1 MKRTWIAIAVFCLAG
16 AMAAHAT
23 EGPAENLKLKDGSSL
38 FIHEDGTGR
47 MVDAHGKPMHM
58 RDGVAMEL
66 LDGRMIMMKNKRM
79 WVSYGPP
86 GKGMTVMK
94 TE

>member
-1 MKRTWIAIAVFCLAG
+1 
-16 AMAAHAT
+16 
-23 EGPAENLKLKDGSSL
+23 
-38 FIHEDGTGR
+38 

-86 GKGMTVMK
+86 GNGMTVMK